1 MYFHLPIDIQN
12 LILYFLCPFSILNM
26 YLLNQSKKDYL
37 FLNENLVWRNV
48 LKIKKF
54 FVIHEEFY
62 ISVKNKN
69 YNICV
74 PSHMNLKKIYFKD
87 IKNLHT

>member
-1 MYFHLPIDIQN
+1 MYFQLPIDLQN
-12 LILYFLCPFSILNM
+12 LILYFLCPTSILNM
-26 YLLNQSKKDYL
+26 YLLNQNKKDYL
-37 FLNENLVWRNV
+37 FVNENLLWRNV

-54 FVIHEEFY
+54 FVIQEESY
-62 ISVKNKN
+62 ISIKNNN

-87 IKNLHT
+87 IKNLHK